1 MSDARFDAKR
11 RSDTSSRDLEL
22 VLHALQEAF
31 AIIDEPNS
39 DRNPARCMRQ
49 LRRLFG
55 NPNLRAAIT
64 RLTPDNP
71 LAPNSNDPIDKQ

>member
-1 MSDARFDAKR
+1 MSEASFDAER
-11 RSDTSSRDLEL
+11 RADASSKDLAL
-22 VLHALQEAF
+22 ILHALQEAF

-55 NPNLRAAIT
+55 NPNLRAAIN
-64 RLTPDNP
+64 RLAPKPP
-71 LAPNSNDPIDKQ
+71 LAPNSTGPLGKR